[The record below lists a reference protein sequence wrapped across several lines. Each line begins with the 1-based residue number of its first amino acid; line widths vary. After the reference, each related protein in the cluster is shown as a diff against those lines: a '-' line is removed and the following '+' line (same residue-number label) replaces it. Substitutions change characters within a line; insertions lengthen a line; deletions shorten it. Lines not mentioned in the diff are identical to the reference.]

1 MIIKERQTY
10 SPPLAELLYLYF
22 QQPVLEGSSTLD
34 DGEEDGEWGND
45 NY

>member
-1 MIIKERQTY
+1 MRIPERETY

-34 DGEEDGEWGND
+34 DGGDDNEWGND